1 MARDAGGRQG
11 RWAVRRAEWR
21 RRLAEWAACGE
32 TQAAYCRR
40 HSLDQNTFS
49 GWKRRLKFSAGVD
62 RNARI
67 GDAAQRDGLPAFIP
81 LRLSGAGSGAAALTS
96 MAVAEVVLRNGRVL
110 RIPAAYDVAAA
121 ARLASA
127 LEAAPC

>member
-1 MARDAGGRQG
+1 MARGSSVQQG

-21 RRLAEWAACGE
+21 RRLAEGAAGGE
-32 TQAAYCRR
+32 NQAAYCRR

-49 GWKRRLKFSAGVD
+49 GWKRRLKFSAGED

-67 GDAAQRDGLPAFIP
+67 GDAAQQDALPAFIP
-81 LRLSGAGSGAAALTS
+81 LRLSSSGNGMATLTP

-110 RIPAAYDVAAA
+110 RIPAAYDVAAV

-127 LEAAPC
+127 LEDAPC

>member
-1 MARDAGGRQG
+1 MARGKCGQQA

-21 RRLAEWAACGE
+21 RRLEEWVSSGE

-49 GWKRRLKFSAGVD
+49 GWKRRLKLSASVD
-62 RNARI
+62 SDARI
-67 GDAAQRDGLPAFIP
+67 GEERLDALPAFIP
-81 LRLSGAGSGAAALTS
+81 LRWSGAGSVAVQVAPMAL
-96 MAVAEVVLRNGRVL
+96 AEVVLGNGRVL
-110 RIPAAYDVAAA
+110 RIPAGYDVEAA

-127 LEAAPC
+127 LEAGPC